1 MPPKSRRPLSRSEN
15 MARIRG
21 TNTQPERILRRS
33 LRARGL
39 GFRNQVKTPGG
50 KADLVLSGSRVALFV
65 DGCFWHGCPEHYVRP
80 RTSKD
85 FWDDKLRENVDR
97 DRRQTLALEREG
109 WTAVRV
115 WEHELR
121 EDPERVAESV
131 FKALTRARVRRV
143 LWRVVKVVWLD
154 PVGGLERRHLEQ
166 LRDGDKRRVEER
178 VRSTK
183 KVGRVRGRVRPG

>member
-1 MPPKSRRPLSRSEN
+1 MPARAPKPLSRSEN

-21 TNTQPERILRRS
+21 KDTEPERILRRS

-39 GFRNQVKTPGG
+39 RFRNQVKTPGG
-50 KADLVLSGSRVALFV
+50 KADLVIAGSKVALFV

-80 RTSKD
+80 RTSKE
-85 FWDDKLRENVDR
+85 FWDTKLRENVDR
-97 DRRQTLALEREG
+97 DRRQTLALDAEG
-109 WTAVRV
+109 WTVVRV

-121 EDPERVAESV
+121 EDPERVADAVVAGLAQGPSR
-131 FKALTRARVRRV
+131 RA

-154 PVGGLERRHLEQ
+154 PVAGLERRQLEE
-166 LRDGDKRRVEER
+166 LRDGSQQQVEER

-183 KVGRVRGRVRPG
+183 KVGRVQGVIRPG